1 MRDGVCS
8 PRIACERVQ
17 LDRREER
24 ASAAMTQPQRSV
36 RPITTIASLDG
47 LRAVSITIVFL
58 AHSGLKGIVPGFFGV
73 TVFFF
78 LSGYLITTLLR
89 IEFERS
95 GDIGLVDFYVRR
107 MFRIWPL
114 FYLVLI
120 VATLLTWLGVYGPP
134 LPLDPTL
141 VFMQFAHLANYAIV
155 KAGWYVGRSPE
166 SWVYWSLAVEEHF
179 YLVLPVAYLAM
190 LKARLPA
197 RKQAAIFLALCALTL
212 VWRFVLVFALDAT
225 KERMYV
231 STDTRIDSIVF
242 GCILAVVYNP
252 VLDGPPC
259 SERWLKRFWFP
270 LGLVALVVS
279 FLPRQPWFDQTLR
292 YTVQGLAL
300 LPVFLVAVRWPEWWP
315 CRPLNHP
322 WVRTVG
328 VLSYAMYL
336 VHTTVIRLVEQVVE
350 SRLALAVLSAVAT
363 LVVSYLLHR
372 TVEVPFIEWRK
383 RLRAGRSKAP
393 ATPVDERSAPLSRR

>member
-120 VATLLTWLGVYGPP
+120 VATLLTWLGAYGPP
-134 LPLDPTL
+134 LPLD
-141 VFMQFAHLANYAIV
+141 LA
-155 KAGWYVGRSPE
+155 E
-166 SWVYWSLAVEEHF
+166 
-179 YLVLPVAYLAM
+179 
-190 LKARLPA
+190 
-197 RKQAAIFLALCALTL
+197 
-212 VWRFVLVFALDAT
+212 
-225 KERMYV
+225 
-231 STDTRIDSIVF
+231 
-242 GCILAVVYNP
+242 
-252 VLDGPPC
+252 
-259 SERWLKRFWFP
+259 
-270 LGLVALVVS
+270 LG
-279 FLPRQPWFDQTLR
+279 
-292 YTVQGLAL
+292 Y
-300 LPVFLVAVRWPEWWP
+300 
-315 CRPLNHP
+315 
-322 WVRTVG
+322 
-328 VLSYAMYL
+328 
-336 VHTTVIRLVEQVVE
+336 
-350 SRLALAVLSAVAT
+350 
-363 LVVSYLLHR
+363 
-372 TVEVPFIEWRK
+372 
-383 RLRAGRSKAP
+383 AGR
-393 ATPVDERSAPLSRR
+393 R